1 MTEHFPPPS
10 GTAILPWLATD
21 IHDETDTPVIPDI
34 TKEEI
39 DIMST
44 LRNIPTVTVRSDI
57 QQECALAME
66 EVLVSDGLTRE
77 EIDQLF
83 TQIRERTD
91 LNDFPHATPER
102 LEITVT
108 FHVTM
113 VKTIESWEYDPEEVD
128 LDDDDEVIE
137 EFFRTDAKTL
147 EEYGDVESYNVEVEV
162 Q

>member
-10 GTAILPWLATD
+10 GTAILPWLADYRDNPTD
-21 IHDETDTPVIPDI
+21 ESNYYI

-39 DIMST
+39 AIMST
-44 LRNIPTVTVRSDI
+44 LRNTHEVTVRSDV
-57 QQECALAME
+57 QKECALAME
-66 EVLVSDGLTRE
+66 EVLVSDGFTRR
-77 EIDQLF
+77 EIDKLF

-91 LNDFPHATPER
+91 FDDFPQATPDR

-113 VKTIESWEYDPEEVD
+113 VKTIEPWEYDADDCD

-137 EFFRTDAKTL
+137 QFFHSDAKTL
-147 EEYGDVESYNVEVEV
+147 EEYGDVDNYTVEVEV
-162 Q
+162 K